1 MDKFE
6 LKHNGK
12 ITIGGDAGAQVK
24 NLVKYLDG
32 LAETLKTFLPE
43 DAKQELI
50 NEKEAKLGS
59 KNFDCAVVYEGN
71 SPENKNNNNLSIEV
85 GFDAERFAEI
95 FSERMKQVADEII
108 HRGDCVGV
116 L

>member
-6 LKHNGK
+6 LNYNGK
-12 ITIGGDAGAQVK
+12 ITIGGDAGAQFK
-24 NLVKYLDG
+24 NLVRYLDG

-50 NEKEAKLGS
+50 NEKETKLGS
-59 KNFDCAVVYEGN
+59 KNSGCAILYEGN

-85 GFDAERFAEI
+85 NFDAERFAEL

-108 HRGDCVGV
+108 HRGDCVNV
-116 L
+116 I

>member
-24 NLVKYLDG
+24 NLVRYLDG

-50 NEKEAKLGS
+50 NEEETKLNPKAS
-59 KNFDCAVVYEGN
+59 DCFVVYEGN
-71 SPENKNNNNLSIEV
+71 SPKNKDINNLLANV
-85 GFDAERFAEI
+85 NFDAERFAGL

-108 HRGDCVGV
+108 HGGDYVGV
-116 L
+116 I

>member
-1 MDKFE
+1 MGKFE
-6 LKHNGK
+6 LNNNGK

-50 NEKEAKLGS
+50 NEKEANLCS
-59 KNFDCAVVYEGN
+59 KNFDCAVVYEGG
-71 SPENKNNNNLSIEV
+71 SHENKDSDNLSIKV
-85 GFDAERFAEI
+85 DFDAERFAEL

-108 HRGDCVGV
+108 RRGNCFSA